1 MAELTAYELERE
13 ARIARNKRVRARA
26 RARAP
31 VFVAG
36 PPQLLLTRKGV
47 HQIMEALGLHSFDL
61 EAVALRNKAEAG
73 GDKKAKGVKRRALDA
88 EPTAPTRRSRRL
100 VRHTAL
106 QRVTPQS
113 RDALR
118 AWWLHKTRGLLL
130 F

>member
-1 MAELTAYELERE
+1 
-13 ARIARNKRVRARA
+13 
-26 RARAP
+26 
-31 VFVAG
+31 
-36 PPQLLLTRKGV
+36 
-47 HQIMEALGLHSFDL
+47 
-61 EAVALRNKAEAG
+61 VALRNKAEAVV
-73 GDKKAKGVKRRALDA
+73 DKKKAKGVKRRAAVDA

-118 AWWLHKTRGLLL
+118 AWWLHKTRGMLL